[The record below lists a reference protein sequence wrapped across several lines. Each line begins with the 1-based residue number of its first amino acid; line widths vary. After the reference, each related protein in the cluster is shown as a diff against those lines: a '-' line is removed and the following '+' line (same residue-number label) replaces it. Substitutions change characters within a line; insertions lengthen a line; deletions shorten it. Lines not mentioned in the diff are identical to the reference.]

1 MIIDFLTRLSIK
13 IHFNW
18 ILLTVLLITQACTD
32 KPQKDALC
40 TYIPLPS
47 STEVKA
53 GQGALQVDGIGE
65 GYFYIFD
72 ADGKQLNYQLIGKV
86 LGLDPGKY
94 HVKINN
100 SSHAVD
106 IQKGMLTKCGT
117 GALMVTGTTDEYYYV
132 LDSANQQLYYNKL
145 GKAASFF
152 PSALIIKVNNSE
164 TRTDVKLNQVTEIKC
179 GTLTVHGKTDEYY
192 YVFNNVGQQLNYNKL
207 EKPLAFL
214 PGTYSVKVNVTE
226 TKVDVAAEQLSE
238 LQTGTIMV
246 KGSTDEYYY
255 VFDATGKQLNYQKLN
270 SALNQGE

>member
-86 LGLDPGKY
+86 LGLDQES
-94 HVKINN
+94 ITLR
-100 SSHAVD
+100 
-106 IQKGMLTKCGT
+106 LT
-117 GALMVTGTTDEYYYV
+117 
-132 LDSANQQLYYNKL
+132 
-145 GKAASFF
+145 
-152 PSALIIKVNNSE
+152 
-164 TRTDVKLNQVTEIKC
+164 
-179 GTLTVHGKTDEYY
+179 TVHMLWTFRKACLL
-192 YVFNNVGQQLNYNKL
+192 NV
-207 EKPLAFL
+207 
-214 PGTYSVKVNVTE
+214 
-226 TKVDVAAEQLSE
+226 EQ
-238 LQTGTIMV
+238 V
-246 KGSTDEYYY
+246 H
-255 VFDATGKQLNYQKLN
+255 
-270 SALNQGE
+270 

>member
-1 MIIDFLTRLSIK
+1 M
-13 IHFNW
+13 
-18 ILLTVLLITQACTD
+18 
-32 KPQKDALC
+32 
-40 TYIPLPS
+40 
-47 STEVKA
+47 
-53 GQGALQVDGIGE
+53 
-65 GYFYIFD
+65 
-72 ADGKQLNYQLIGKV
+72 
-86 LGLDPGKY
+86 
-94 HVKINN
+94 
-100 SSHAVD
+100 D

-270 SALNQGE
+270 SALSFFPGSYQIKVNNSVIGGDVLAGEDHVYETGSFIVKGSSSTYYYVFDKTGIQLNYNALNKPLAFFPAEYTVKLNDNTRAATVTKGKETEVKF